1 MTTGQKIKSL
11 RKEKGLTQNALAAG
25 IITRNMLS
33 LIESDAAK
41 PSLST
46 AKALAQRLGVSIE
59 YIISDTSRVDD
70 LTMINGVKEM
80 RELFKAKDYKGCLQR
95 SLSLSSIDDE
105 TALIVMKCGYIVGEE
120 LFRDRH
126 IKEAMVIFEN
136 ALQCCEKTAYAT
148 SEEISRIRRAYLLSE
163 AIVEKKNFYDIPKY
177 ITAPIDE
184 IAAYVASIYNVDIGN
199 IELTQEHKNHI
210 YIIKLVKSGRYGEA
224 KKALL
229 EKLQYVGDE
238 LTKYYMLRTLE
249 DVYRKTEDYKGSF
262 ETLEKKSKSYDKLVK
277 S

>member
-11 RKEKGLTQNALAAG
+11 RKEKGLTQNALAEG

-33 LIESDAAK
+33 LIESDTAK

-46 AKALAQRLGVSIE
+46 AKALAERLGVSIE
-59 YIISDTSRVDD
+59 YIISDADRVDD
-70 LTMINGVKEM
+70 LTVLSDVKEM
-80 RELFKAKDYKGCLQR
+80 RDMFKSHDYEGCLQK
-95 SLSLSSIDDE
+95 SLSLSSLDDE
-105 TALIVMKCGYIVGEE
+105 TALIVMKCCYILGEDM
-120 LFRDRH
+120 FKDRH
-126 IKEAMVIFEN
+126 IKDAMTLFKN
-136 ALQCCEKTAYAT
+136 AMQCCDKTAYAT
-148 SEEISRIRRAYLLSE
+148 AEEIAKIRRAYLLSE
-163 AIVEKKNFYDIPKY
+163 AIVEKKNFYDIPKF
-177 ITAPIDE
+177 INSPMDE

-199 IELTQEHKNHI
+199 PELTQEHKNHI
-210 YIIKLVKSGRYGEA
+210 YIIRLVKSGRLSEA

-249 DVYRKTEDYKGSF
+249 DVYRKSEDYKGSF
-262 ETLEKKSKSYDKLVK
+262 EALEKKSKSYDKLVK

>member
-11 RKEKGLTQNALAAG
+11 RKEKGLTQNALADG

-59 YIISDTSRVDD
+59 YIISDTDRVDD
-70 LTMINGVKEM
+70 LTIINDVKEM
-80 RELFKAKDYKGCLQR
+80 RKLFKEKNYSECLKK
-95 SLSLSSIDDE
+95 SLTLSSLDDE
-105 TALIVMKCGYIVGEE
+105 TALIVMKCSYILGEE
-120 LFRDRH
+120 LFKNRH
-126 IKEAMVIFEN
+126 IKDAMMLFKN

-148 SEEISRIRRAYLLSE
+148 PEEIAKIRRAYLLSE
-163 AIVEKKNFYDIPKY
+163 AIVEKKNFYDIPKF
-177 ITAPIDE
+177 ISTPMDE

-199 IELTQEHKNHI
+199 LELTQEHKNHI
-210 YIIKLVKSGRYGEA
+210 YIIRLVKSGRYSDA

-249 DVYRKTEDYKGSF
+249 DVYRKSEDYKGSF
-262 ETLEKKSKSYDKLVK
+262 EALEKKSKSYDKLVK